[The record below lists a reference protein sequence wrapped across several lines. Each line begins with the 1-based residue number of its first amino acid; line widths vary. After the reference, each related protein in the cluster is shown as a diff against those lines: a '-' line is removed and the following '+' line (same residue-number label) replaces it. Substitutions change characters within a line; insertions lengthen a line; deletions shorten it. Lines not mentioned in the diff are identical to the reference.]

1 MRPLLGQTAGAR
13 GAAAARPRP
22 LRHGGGTA
30 GDRRSAEAR
39 SARSPG
45 GLEEAETP
53 APPAPGARAPHAE
66 LGSRE
71 IGFVLLRKDEWLA
84 WKHNSPRPLDPGS
97 VPFWHLGI
105 RGDHAVMSA
114 QGGTGKRDAAE
125 PPPPGLGSLSAQLCL
140 GLVTAFLPLLVRDGT

>member
-1 MRPLLGQTAGAR
+1 MRPLLGHTAGAR
-13 GAAAARPRP
+13 SATAARPRP

-30 GDRRSAEAR
+30 GDWRSAEAR
-39 SARSPG
+39 SVGSPG

-71 IGFVLLRKDEWLA
+71 IGFVLLREDEWLA
-84 WKHNSPRPLDPGS
+84 REHNSPRPLDPSS

-105 RGDHAVMSA
+105 RGDHAVMNA
-114 QGGTGKRDAAE
+114 QGGTGK
-125 PPPPGLGSLSAQLCL
+125 
-140 GLVTAFLPLLVRDGT
+140 